1 MRYVPLSNVDL
12 WIQRLL
18 IAAVSTALAA
28 PVCSSQAGPASPPPS
43 SVSALSGIAN
53 AGGGTQKLAFEPLL
67 PSADGPQFVAV
78 SIRPV
83 DMKQDTSG
91 YGEHWAGMHMEMH
104 NQTPEMLVWDATGI
118 SNPARVIG
126 LPNRAKASAGG
137 QKYDLQSAAD
147 AKLDNLT
154 VAQYRNL
161 VLSILTSRFG
171 LKAHMEMRD
180 EPVWKLTVAKG
191 GLKHVGTP
199 VKREFKDFCW
209 GVGRPG
215 YMKSYDC
222 TFANL
227 ADSLGE
233 VDDFEVVDATANS
246 NPHAFELKFDYTA
259 NVFTVHGYRNAQP
272 PRADAQYPELYSA
285 LPEQL
290 GLKLVKGI
298 AQLLV
303 VVIDHIDGP
312 TEN

>member
-1 MRYVPLSNVDL
+1 M
-12 WIQRLL
+12 
-18 IAAVSTALAA
+18 
-28 PVCSSQAGPASPPPS
+28 
-43 SVSALSGIAN
+43 
-53 AGGGTQKLAFEPLL
+53 
-67 PSADGPQFVAV
+67 AV
-78 SIRPV
+78 SIRAV

-91 YGEHWAGMHMEMH
+91 YGQHWNGTHMQMH

-118 SNPARVIG
+118 SNSARVIG

-137 QKYDLQSAAD
+137 QKYDLQGATD
-147 AKLDNLT
+147 ANLDDLP

-171 LKAHMEMRD
+171 LKAHMEVRD

-191 GLKHVGTP
+191 GVKHVGTP

-222 TFANL
+222 TFADL
-227 ADSLGE
+227 ADYLKE
-233 VDDFEVVDATANS
+233 VDDLEVVDATS
-246 NPHAFELKFDYTA
+246 DSKPHAFELSFDYTA
-259 NVFTVHGYRNAQP
+259 NVFTVNGYRIAQP
-272 PRADAQYPELYSA
+272 HQADEQYPGLYSA

-290 GLKLVKGI
+290 GLKLVRGT

-303 VVIDHIDGP
+303 VVIDHIDP
-312 TEN
+312 PSAN